1 MARRKPSPARIP
13 SALEGEGKGGGPSP
27 APFYD
32 VVVIGAGPGGSSA
45 ANFLA
50 RAGLKTLLLDKA
62 EFPRDKVCGD
72 GLTPQAIYW
81 LDRLGCAEEVLATT
95 KACLK
100 QCDLYIDC
108 RRVLTG
114 GFPDGTAYP
123 DFAILLDRRRFDH
136 ILLQHALRQGAH
148 FEPRTVV
155 RDIAVEADG
164 VRVLA
169 ERDRRPVEHRAR
181 IAIGADGVASSV
193 SRAIGN
199 VLKDGVLAVSL
210 RAYYRGV
217 RREGAQIKVYFGR
230 DYFPGYGWLFVD
242 DEGFA
247 NVGLGYA
254 FDRSFPLAAS
264 LGESFR
270 RFLARELGQDL
281 AGAERCGAVSGGS
294 SAFYRPRRILADR
307 VMLVGDA
314 ANQADPLNGG
324 GIHKAMESA
333 WFAAEAAKAAVAKG
347 DFSAQTLSLYQTL
360 WNEHVDLDWQTAELF
375 LSIAKN
381 PNLRDFC
388 LFLLSQIGSLT
399 MADRRFQDF
408 CSGIFSGV
416 VAQNLCLS
424 PRALYHAFPKDP
436 ATWLAYLRGEGGLA
450 LGPLRLARGTIRSL
464 VHAGAGMGRAPLT
477 NIDWGL
483 EVGKK
488 LLQLVERQ
496 FAPPPRPWPP
506 MAAAI
511 SPPSTAF
518 PPASSHFQGVE
529 RWQ

>member
-1 MARRKPSPARIP
+1 MVQRRTPHPDFPPQGGRGTLLSGARKEATP
-13 SALEGEGKGGGPSP
+13 LH
-27 APFYD
+27 D

-50 RAGLKTLLLDKA
+50 RAGVKTLLLDKA

-100 QCDLYIDC
+100 ECDLYIDC
-108 RRVLTG
+108 RHVLTG

-123 DFAILLDRRRFDH
+123 DFAILLDRRRLDH
-136 ILLQHALRQGAH
+136 ILLQQAMRLGAH

-164 VRVLA
+164 VRVVA
-169 ERDRRPVEHRAR
+169 EQGRKLVEHRAQ
-181 IAIGADGVASSV
+181 IAIGADGVASAA

-217 RREGAQIKVYFGR
+217 RRNGAQIKVYFGR

-254 FDRSFPLAAS
+254 FDRSFPLATS

-270 RFLARELGQDL
+270 RFLARELADELG
-281 AGAERCGAVSGGS
+281 GAERCGAVSGGS
-294 SAFYRPRRILADR
+294 SAFYRPRRIVADR
-307 VMLVGDA
+307 TMLVGDA
-314 ANQADPLNGG
+314 GNQADPLNGG

-333 WFAAEAAKAAVAKG
+333 WFATEAAKAALAKG
-347 DFSAQTLSLYQTL
+347 DFSAKTLSLYQTL
-360 WNEHVDLDWQTAELF
+360 WNDHIDLDWQTAELF

-388 LFLLSQIGSLT
+388 LFLLSQIGRLT

-408 CSGIFSGV
+408 CSGVFSGV
-416 VAQNLCLS
+416 IAQNLCLS
-424 PRALYHAFPKDP
+424 PRALYDAFPKDP
-436 ATWLAYLRGEGGLA
+436 ATWLDYLRGEGGLA
-450 LGPLRLARGTIRSL
+450 LGPFRLARGTIRSL
-464 VHAGAGMGRAPLT
+464 VIAGAGMGRDPLT
-477 NIDWGL
+477 NVDWGL
-483 EVGKK
+483 DAAKK
-488 LLQLVERQ
+488 LVQLVERQ
-496 FAPPPRPWPP
+496 FAEAPRPWPP
-506 MAAAI
+506 SVA
-511 SPPSTAF
+511 TAVRAKNF
-518 PPASSHFQGVE
+518 HSQGVE

>member
-1 MARRKPSPARIP
+1 MPGA
-13 SALEGEGKGGGPSP
+13 EGGGAKPP
-27 APFYD
+27 PVYD

-50 RAGLKTLLLDKA
+50 RVGIKTLLLDKA

-95 KACLK
+95 KACLRE
-100 QCDLYIDC
+100 CDLYIDC

-136 ILLQHALRQGAH
+136 ILLQQAMRQGAH
-148 FEPRTVV
+148 FEPHTVV
-155 RDIAVEADG
+155 RDIAIEADG

-169 ERDRRPVEHRAR
+169 EQDRKPVEHRAR
-181 IAIGADGVASSV
+181 IAIGADGVTSAT

-199 VLKDGVLAVSL
+199 VLKEGVLAVSL

-217 RREGAQIKVYFGR
+217 RRNGAQIKVYFGR

-270 RFLARELGQDL
+270 RFLARELAEELG
-281 AGAERCGAVSGGS
+281 GAERCGAVSGGS
-294 SAFYRPRRILADR
+294 AAFYRPRRIVADR

-333 WFAAEAAKAAVAKG
+333 WFAAEAAKAALAKG
-347 DFSAQTLSLYQTL
+347 DFSARSLALYETL
-360 WNEHVDLDWQTAELF
+360 WNDHVDLDWQTAELF

-381 PNLRDFC
+381 PNLREFC
-388 LFLLSQIGSLT
+388 LFLLGQIGGLT

-408 CSGIFSGV
+408 CSGVFSGV
-416 VAQNLCLS
+416 IAQNLCLS
-424 PRALYHAFPKDP
+424 PRALYDAFPKDP
-436 ATWLAYLRGEGGLA
+436 ATWLAYLRSEGGLA
-450 LGPLRLARGTIRSL
+450 LGPLRLVRGTIRSL
-464 VHAGAGMGRAPLT
+464 VNAGAGMGRDPLT
-477 NIDWGL
+477 NVDWGL
-483 EVGKK
+483 DVAKK

-496 FAPPPRPWPP
+496 FTEPPRPWPVP
-506 MAAAI
+506 AATASAAARNF
-511 SPPSTAF
+511 PS
-518 PPASSHFQGVE
+518 QGVE